1 MEQLINVANVLYL
14 LSYFVHRILWLRI
27 LTVVAASFLAVYF
40 YRRPD
45 PIMAAVYWNL
55 GFIVLNALWILRLV
69 CPILR
74 ARRREQCLL
83 PAPIP
88 MDAGSWEARSL

>member
-1 MEQLINVANVLYL
+1 VEQLINVANVLYL

-27 LTVVAASFLAVYF
+27 LTVAAASFLTLYF
-40 YRRPD
+40 YRLPE
-45 PIMAAVYWNL
+45 PLMAAVYWNL
-55 GFIVLNALWILRLV
+55 GFIALNALWILRLA

-74 ARRREQCLL
+74 ARRRAQCPL

-88 MDAGSWEARSL
+88 MDSGSWDARSL